1 MKFFERY
8 SKALEFDKVLERL
21 AEFTGCED
29 ARNAA
34 LHLTPETD
42 INLAGALLS
51 ATTDAHT
58 LLARFGG
65 PSFGG
70 LKNVN
75 NSLARAAAG
84 SVLNT
89 RELLDIGEVLRVIRS
104 LSQWRESNS
113 GEAVSLDP
121 LFNALM
127 PNKFLESAIFDAIIA
142 EDEIS
147 DKASPELSDIE
158 EKSGYRNQMCARSL
172 INSRAHPQ
180 TPNIFR
186 KTLSLSETADML
198 CPSRASTEL
207 MCPALFMT
215 LRQAELRYLSSRW
228 R

>member
-1 MKFFERY
+1 MKYFERY
-8 SKALEFDKVLERL
+8 SKALEFDKVLAQL
-21 AEFTGCED
+21 AGFTGCED

-34 LHLTPETD
+34 LGLVPETD
-42 INLAGALLS
+42 INLVKALLS

-121 LFNALM
+121 LFNSLM
-127 PNKFLESAIFDAIIA
+127 PNKFLESAIFNAIIA
-142 EDEIS
+142 EE
-147 DKASPELSDIE
+147 
-158 EKSGYRNQMCARSL
+158 
-172 INSRAHPQ
+172 
-180 TPNIFR
+180 
-186 KTLSLSETADML
+186 
-198 CPSRASTEL
+198 
-207 MCPALFMT
+207 
-215 LRQAELRYLSSRW
+215 
-228 R
+228 